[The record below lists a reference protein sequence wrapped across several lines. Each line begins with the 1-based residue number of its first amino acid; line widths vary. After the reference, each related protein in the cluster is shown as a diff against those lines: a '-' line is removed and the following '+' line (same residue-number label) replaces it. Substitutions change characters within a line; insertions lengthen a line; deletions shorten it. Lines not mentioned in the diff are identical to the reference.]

1 VYRVASYLDQNVSL
15 TRMGCGTTLGYTRHS
30 DSRIS
35 PLKSGKHCQARC
47 VQIFKTT
54 DVDDTSRTL
63 QTSQIIIK
71 DTISG
76 RKNTSPQNLYET
88 SQLYAAGALKVACVA
103 LQCVG
108 FNNTMYRAVLEQ
120 ATKCA
125 LSGKWKGSGSA
136 GGLGTG
142 AVWNA
147 SDNGAGDVADGVL
160 SMNLGGRNAD
170 GNENIPAEG
179 EGRTKR

>member
-1 VYRVASYLDQNVSL
+1 
-15 TRMGCGTTLGYTRHS
+15 
-30 DSRIS
+30 
-35 PLKSGKHCQARC
+35 
-47 VQIFKTT
+47 
-54 DVDDTSRTL
+54 
-63 QTSQIIIK
+63 
-71 DTISG
+71 
-76 RKNTSPQNLYET
+76 
-88 SQLYAAGALKVACVA
+88 
-103 LQCVG
+103 
-108 FNNTMYRAVLEQ
+108 MYRAVLEQ

-147 SDNGAGDVADGVL
+147 GDNGAGDVADGML
-160 SMNLGGRNAD
+160 SMSLGGRNAD